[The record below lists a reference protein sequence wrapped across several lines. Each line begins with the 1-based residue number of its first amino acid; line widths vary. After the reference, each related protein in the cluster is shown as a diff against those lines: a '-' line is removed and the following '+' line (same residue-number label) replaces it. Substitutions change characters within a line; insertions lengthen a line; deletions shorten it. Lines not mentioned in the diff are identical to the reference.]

1 MKNRYKRLFAWVLA
15 VGMVLGNGAV
25 PDLGQTQVMA
35 SEVTEQTPVD
45 GDGSGGDQG
54 SAASVPVPA
63 NVPEV
68 SETQTADI
76 IFDVSDLRTSLESTY
91 GIKTGDIEIK
101 YYVGDASG
109 STLDVEQS
117 VTVTGDESGQITVRY
132 TESAALLYYKVA
144 NIGNYKV
151 ADDQGQT
158 YIKAPDSL
166 QNTQPYTISV
176 DITSSSISPASGQV
190 LITGN
195 DTFELETTPIFNVS
209 VPNAVESVKFS
220 YFWSV
225 TDVDGEAEISGNNNA
240 YSVQL
245 TPQKAGA
252 VNLSVEIHNENNL
265 VGTDSIGLT
274 IKKVGRLITLQYEPE
289 EDEQSWNTPLTLTAT
304 VSDNKFES
312 GETVYFYDGVSTE
325 PIGKGQLDTD
335 GKATLMWTP
344 TQMGTYSL
352 KAEIGESTSGKYDK
366 AESEPKNYNPAAV
379 QGSFEVKLNTEKP
392 EVTYGNDEQIAT
404 ISNITGSGNFSVVLS
419 EESEENGTFRFGS
432 PDSNGDIP
440 LYWKPDKTGNV
451 KFTIKQEA
459 TNDYTEFS
467 SAEINVVSKQRTVT
481 ISSVEAKDRTY
492 DGSDSIDLTITLNGV
507 VSMDGDNGNSTTKT
521 IKVQGTV
528 ADPNAEKEKAVSAE
542 FDINTFISDFG
553 SKYQLSY
560 NDNPVENASEVS
572 VATTVNINQ
581 AVLKLSIPNGTME
594 WQKTTDINNVT
605 FSPDE
610 KIIVTGFV
618 NGENTDNLAGFSVP
632 DLDLDTS
639 VFVNQTDGVVENAIV
654 AKEQTGNPTNNY
666 VFDFENYDK
675 KGTLTLTPETVNDY
689 TKFITV
695 DNSSCTNV
703 YRDEEKGT
711 IYYSVQTD
719 DGNQTIN
726 PKIVFGQENSNY
738 SKICSNDVDV
748 TTEGL
753 TITFQPTDE
762 TGRTIEIWLE
772 GDTPYK
778 RTESFTISLMRD
790 QNAPSAQIQIGES
803 KSLWQNFLQNVT
815 FGVFGKSLQ
824 ADITVSDS
832 GDISSGLKSWSYAVA
847 NTASDV
853 LFDELPTTEEDVK
866 NLFANLNFTPVAP
879 ERTTQTV
886 NLNGDGNYIVFVFVT
901 DNAGNSAL
909 YGSNGAIVDN
919 IQTGSISITDEQ
931 SGDYSVKDYYKGN
944 VSLNVTI
951 DEAVSDIYSGVAK
964 AGYSITSETP
974 YSVSTNDKEASE
986 GVFIDRTE
994 KIPNSTLGVLK
1005 ETYGTY
1011 SDVLNIGIGKG
1022 ISSKFT
1028 VTINAEDFAGNS
1040 LASDTNNQVSFVI
1053 DMKAPVVVNTLSSM
1067 AQVQN
1072 GSFYNQPVT
1081 LTTTITERFLDK
1093 SGIGYTIN
1101 GISYSLTQLEDTSVQ
1116 SALGLTAVNIGE
1128 MPGENATDEATTVIT
1143 LTFNADNDYEI
1154 ITKVGDKAGNLALN
1168 EDGERADS
1176 EAIQFTI
1183 DKTEPQVSI
1192 QYYNESGGEITEDV
1206 AAACQTTDGRYYST
1220 VPAYALVTITEHNFE
1235 ERDISTEYTGGLALN
1250 FTAQDSGGN
1259 EAEGVAITRKWESVE
1274 ESKPD
1279 EHILRVDFTENANY
1293 TVSFTYTDKAGND
1306 ITDYSLYNITV
1317 DQDENPEA
1325 SIQIDTSPDNVW
1337 KNIIDTITFGIF
1349 SNKDQTVTIEGTDIT
1364 SGIRSIHYLVD
1375 SNSEIQAM
1383 IAMDE
1388 DDLKDSWTN
1397 EKDNWVESN
1406 QVTISPDQQTVIYG
1420 RIEDKAGNC
1429 VFIST
1434 DGIVLETVKP
1444 SPVTLSIAG
1453 DDQTG
1458 IYNNDVTV
1466 HVSVKNEAQIYSG
1479 IESITAKAYVDGVE
1493 VEGAVEGNYAGIQ
1506 GQRTEDQLKNDAA
1519 AEVDFKVFAEKC
1531 NIKTGNGDSNNVEV
1545 VVTVKDRAGNEMTD
1559 DIDFI
1564 IDQNTP
1570 DVEVAFSPSDPV
1582 HSYDGVHYF
1591 DSVRTATVTVTEA
1604 NFNENLVN
1612 VAINTMEGVTVSEW
1626 THNGSVHTKTY
1637 TFEADCDYTFNVT
1650 MSDMAGNNG
1659 AMRRDAP
1666 SWDKAF
1672 TIDLTD
1678 PVVESVQY
1686 YMTVNGSDEPVAPG
1700 KAERERLYGD
1710 HPVYAV
1716 ITVIEHNFIVSDDQ
1730 GDGGLALNITAD
1742 SQGAEYTAPLYSW
1755 LSHDGDRHVL
1765 KVEFNG
1771 DANYV
1776 FDIAYTDLAK
1786 RGLAQDYAS
1795 DYFTVDTVAPTANI
1809 QISASTDSWDK
1820 FWGDLL
1826 EKITFG
1832 IFSNKDETVS
1842 ITDINDVTAGVA
1854 FVHYLVSHDEMTWDE
1869 LEESW
1874 KAEDNNWLSGSQV
1887 RLSPDQQAVVYGRIE
1902 DKSGNYM
1909 YLNTNGFV
1917 LDDTDVEI
1925 EITTPQPLDYVY
1937 NSDVDVAVYVKDPDP
1952 ANNHDYSG
1960 LASVYY
1966 EVRNT
1971 GNVTQSGN
1979 IPVMAGETRQKSVTQ
1994 TITVDAALNNSN
2006 DVQVY
2011 VRAVDNAGNTSE
2023 ATLSQPMAIDITQ
2036 PQITVSF
2043 DNNAPLNGQYYQDT
2057 RTATVT
2063 VRERNFD
2070 PNNVQINI
2078 TNTDGTQ
2085 PAITGWSSS
2094 ANAGVSDEATHTCQ
2108 IIFAADGD
2116 YTFTV
2121 GCTDL
2126 ALNPASNPYQSEQ
2139 FTIDKTLPTVSVSY
2153 NNAVTNGHYY
2163 NEGRTATITITEHN
2177 FRAAEARATI
2187 TAALDGA
2194 GISAP
2199 SISGW
2204 STSGDRHTATVYFDS
2219 DGDYTFD
2226 IAYTDL
2232 AGNVMADYTQDSFT
2246 VDLTDPEVEITGVEN
2261 RSANKGTVAPV
2272 ITLTDVNYTADGV
2285 SLTLTGTNKGRLN
2298 VDSMISRSA
2307 VNNGQVITFRNFG
2320 SDMDDIYT
2328 LTARL
2333 TDQAGNE
2340 TTRSI
2345 TFSVNRDGSTYELS
2359 DYTQNLIETRF
2370 ANSPQDIVIRETN
2383 VDTLE
2388 FIEITYSKDG
2398 QVVTLKEGVDY
2409 TVEEEGG
2416 DGQWKVYTYTIK
2428 ASCFEEEGEYSITIY
2443 SEDRARNTSTN
2454 RVKEKTIEFV
2464 VDKTAPSVSIANLE
2478 DRGRYRENAHEFTL
2492 SVKDNTVLSYVELY
2506 LDGELVHTYSGDEL
2520 TIEDGV
2526 LTITVDSKN
2535 AYQTVRIIAYDAAG
2549 NPTDPVEYQVL
2560 VTSNW
2565 WIQFYMNKPLFFGC
2579 IAVMAA
2585 AAGWIIFVIVRRG
2598 RKKKDHYKKI

>member
-15 VGMVLGNGAV
+15 VAMVLGNGAV
-25 PDLGQTQVMA
+25 SDLGQTQVMA

-117 VTVTGDESGQITVRY
+117 VTVTGDESEQITVRY

-195 DTFELETTPIFNVS
+195 DTFELETTQTFNVS
-209 VPNAVESVKFS
+209 VPNAVESAKFS
-220 YFWSV
+220 YSWSV
-225 TDVDGEAEISGNNNA
+225 TDVDGEAEISGNDNVN
-240 YSVQL
+240 SVKL
-245 TPQKAGA
+245 TPQKAGK
-252 VNLSVEIHNENNL
+252 VNLSVEIKNN
-265 VGTDSIGLT
+265 GQSIGSFSKTLT
-274 IKKVGRLITLQYEPE
+274 IDKISREIELSYLPNDAT
-289 EDEQSWNTPLTLTAT
+289 QSWNTEITLTAT
-304 VSDNKFES
+304 VEPFETSEIVKFFCN
-312 GETVYFYDGVSTE
+312 G
-325 PIGKGQLDTD
+325 
-335 GKATLMWTP
+335 
-344 TQMGTYSL
+344 
-352 KAEIGESTSGKYDK
+352 AEIGESPITDGTATLIWKTDTPTGVGVYKLTASIIATDKYESAISSEVQYSPGKADQNFALEETNNQITYGEKVHIANIVDTSGITTSFNATVAGDAGGSVDIEDNKVYWTPGQSGDATITVTK
-366 AESEPKNYNPAAV
+366 TENDNYNTAT
-379 QGSFEVKLNTEKP
+379 QTID
-392 EVTYGNDEQIAT
+392 VTAGK
-404 ISNITGSGNFSVVLS
+404 
-419 EESEENGTFRFGS
+419 R
-432 PDSNGDIP
+432 
-440 LYWKPDKTGNV
+440 NV
-451 KFTIKQEA
+451 E
-459 TNDYTEFS
+459 
-467 SAEINVVSKQRTVT
+467 
-481 ISSVEAKDRTY
+481 ISSVTATDRAYNGT
-492 DGSDSIDLTITLNGV
+492 DVIDLTITLDGV
-507 VSMDGDNGNSTTKT
+507 VSSDGDNDNSTTRT
-521 IKVQGTV
+521 INVQG
-528 ADPNAEKEKAVSAE
+528 KAVSAAAAE
-542 FDINTFISDFG
+542 TAINVNANVNIKNICSDIIDFD

-560 NDNPVENASEVS
+560 DNISVADTSNVS
-572 VATTVNINQ
+572 VDTTVNINQ
-581 AVLKLSIPNGTME
+581 AVLKLSIPDGTME

-618 NGENTDNLAGFSVP
+618 NGENTDNLTGFSVP

-639 VFVNQTDGVVENAIV
+639 VFVNQIDGVVENAIV

-675 KGTLTLTPETVNDY
+675 KGTLTLTQETVNDY
-689 TKFITV
+689 TNFITV

-703 YRDEEKGT
+703 YRGEEKGT

-719 DGNQTIN
+719 DENQTIN
-726 PKIVFGQENSNY
+726 PKIVFSQENSNY

-753 TITFQPTDE
+753 TITFQPTDDE

-772 GDTPYK
+772 GDAPYK

-919 IQTGSISITDEQ
+919 IQTGSISITDKQ
-931 SGDYSVKDYYKGN
+931 SAAYSVKDYYNGN

-1053 DMKAPVVVNTLSSM
+1053 DMKAPVVVNTLSSI

-1154 ITKVGDKAGNLALN
+1154 ITKVVDKAGNLALN

-1206 AAACQTTDGRYYST
+1206 AAACQTTDGRYYSA

-1531 NIKTGNGDSNNVEV
+1531 NIKTGNGDSNNVVV
-1545 VVTVKDRAGNEMTD
+1545 VVTVKDRAGNETTD

-1637 TFEADCDYTFNVT
+1637 TFEADGDYTFNVT
-1650 MSDMAGNNG
+1650 MSDMAGNYG
-1659 AMRRDAP
+1659 AMRGDAP

-1686 YMTVNGSDEPVAPG
+1686 YMTVNGSDEPVTPG

-1716 ITVIEHNFIVSDDQ
+1716 ITVIEHNFIVSDEQ

-1809 QISASTDSWDK
+1809 QISASTDSWDE

-1902 DKSGNYM
+1902 DKSGNYI

-1937 NSDVDVAVYVKDPDP
+1937 NSDVDVAVYVKDPDT

-1979 IPVMAGETRQKSVTQ
+1979 IPATAGETRQKSVTQ

-2036 PQITVSF
+2036 PQITISF

-2153 NNAVTNGHYY
+2153 NNNAVTNGHYY
-2163 NEGRTATITITEHN
+2163 NEGRTATISITEHN

-2285 SLTLTGTNKGRLN
+2285 SLTLTGANKGRLN

-2320 SDMDDIYT
+2320 SNMDDIYT

-2359 DYTQNLIETRF
+2359 DYTQKLIDTGF
-2370 ANSPQDIVIRETN
+2370 TNSPQDIVIREIN

-2398 QVVTLKEGVDY
+2398 QVVTLIEGEDY

-2428 ASCFEEEGEYSITIY
+2428 AGCFEEEGEYSITIY

-2579 IAVMAA
+2579 ITVMAA